1 MRKSVSIILL
11 FAIVALLSLPME
23 LQSAHMD
30 QNYSRVR
37 STYCADVGD
46 TYDIDI
52 EPYQF
57 HAIHI
62 NFTAHTGIYGEF
74 EVTLGDTITFI
85 ICDDENYELFKNLQP
100 YHANVHQEKV
110 SDGIV
115 KFRPPETASYHVI
128 LNNRYSS
135 ETKTVHLELN
145 LDQTPPQIHCNVT
158 AGLTYSISDM
168 VRIVVQEAQFFLY
181 VRTLIDGVEFDKHP
195 TERPTYII
203 DLFFSV
209 LGPGTHALFVNASDT
224 VGNHDFISVS
234 FIVEGTPPN
243 HTSSVVLDTTS
254 IILIG
259 SAIIVAFAGYIIYRR
274 GVRASDTFDVA
285 YSHAADLMSV
295 GDWSSVLE
303 NIEHIYLEA
312 EGDCIWAGTFKH
324 QVYQAIE
331 DGIISLAF
339 KKVDRALALLV
350 EVRLLEICED
360 DSFSML
366 DDYIERKRE
375 FLSGVS

>member
-1 MRKSVSIILL
+1 MRRSVSIVLL
-11 FAIVALLSLPME
+11 LGIVVLLSLPME
-23 LQSAHMD
+23 LQSAHMEQD
-30 QNYSRVR
+30 YSGVR

-46 TYDIDI
+46 TYDIDV
-52 EPYQF
+52 EPHQF

-62 NFTAHTGIYGEF
+62 NFTAHTGIYGWF
-74 EVTLGDTITFI
+74 EVTLGTNITFI
-85 ICDDENYELFKNLQP
+85 ICDDENSELFKNLQP

-115 KFRPPETASYHVI
+115 KFKPPETASYHVI

-135 ETKTVHLELN
+135 EAKTVHLELN

-168 VRIVVQEAQFFLY
+168 IRIVVQEARFFLF
-181 VRTLIDGVEFDKHP
+181 VRTLVDGIEFDEHL
-195 TERPTYII
+195 TESTTYII
-203 DLFFSV
+203 DLLFSV

-224 VGNHDFISVS
+224 VGNHDVLSVS
-234 FIVEGTPPN
+234 FIVEGTLPN
-243 HTSSVVLDTTS
+243 HTSSSVLDTTP
-254 IILIG
+254 IIIIG
-259 SAIIVAFAGYIIYRR
+259 SAIIVAFVGYIIYRR
-274 GVRASDTFDVA
+274 GARASGTFDVI

-303 NIEHIYLEA
+303 NIEHVCLET

-324 QVYQAIE
+324 QIYQAIE
-331 DGIISLAF
+331 DGIISLPF
-339 KKVDRALALLV
+339 KRVDRALALLV
-350 EVRLLEICED
+350 DARLLEICED

-366 DDYIERKRE
+366 DDYIERKRK